1 MSQAEKIRSPKY
13 TQILDTAQD
22 LFMRFGVKRVTIEE
36 ICRTASV
43 SKMTFYK
50 FIKNKN
56 DLVLRIME
64 KLMDEGQGTFDDIMA
79 GDLSFARKMDQF
91 VKMKMDYGSRISKEF
106 YADFMNYSPE
116 VHDFVMERSQRS
128 MQILMAAF
136 SSAQQKGEIHADLDL
151 KFLSFILN
159 KLMAIGEDPQLTQL
173 YPDIGELTRQW
184 LNFFMYGII
193 GKKPAKS
200 ENE

>member
-1 MSQAEKIRSPKY
+1 
-13 TQILDTAQD
+13 
-22 LFMRFGVKRVTIEE
+22 MRFGVKRVTIEE
-36 ICRTASV
+36 ICSTANV

-50 FIKNKN
+50 FINNKN
-56 DLVLRIME
+56 DLALRIME
-64 KLMDEGQGTFDDIMA
+64 KLMDEGQGTFDEIMA
-79 GDLSFARKMDQF
+79 GDLPFARKMDQF
-91 VKMKMDYGSRISKEF
+91 VKMKMDYSSRISKEF